1 MNKGYLLFFAL
12 FLLALPL
19 QAQKW
24 AIPKADEVEQARK
37 LAEEFPDNPLMTL
50 HSDISITF
58 SFNDKTRKV
67 TAKEV
72 TRERFVC
79 LKGDC
84 THYVYEFY
92 DDESEIKDVEVKY
105 RNGRKKDVEPQKEYY
120 SQDGI
125 FYSDAR
131 VCYFELDFP
140 SQGYQYSVEI
150 EKKYKDLKYFTSV
163 YFSKSYP
170 MLSQRIEFRVPQALK
185 LELKEMNFE
194 GFEVKK
200 EERYD
205 ASKKEQ
211 VIVYRMEKVAATKR
225 ESRAKGPSHLYP
237 HVLVLGKE
245 YNKDGERIVLFNTTQ
260 DLYNWYHSLVS
271 TIDNNISP
279 LQPIV
284 EELTKDSQNEEDK
297 IKAIYYWIQE
307 NIRYIA
313 FEDGIAGFQPEN
325 CQSVIKN
332 KYGDCKGMANLTKQ
346 MLQLAGLDARLTWI
360 GTRRLAYDYSS
371 PSLAVDNHMICS
383 VLHNGEFVYLDA
395 TEEFN
400 ELGEY
405 AERIQGRQVLIENGE
420 AFILKTVPVSKAEAN
435 KMVLSKKLKIEEE
448 TLAGKG
454 RYKFEGESKAN
465 FLYKLNNI
473 KRNNQEEALKSYI
486 NEEDKSYK
494 VKNVESSTIDS
505 RDGTMTLDY
514 DLHWENAVSSYGD
527 EMYIDLDF
535 SKEFGKFKFSEK
547 RTHDYVFSHK
557 IHRQTIVELEIPEG
571 YQAGFLPE
579 NLDKKY
585 TDFEFKVNF
594 EVKDNTLRYFK
605 EIILHK
611 AEVNKASFESWN
623 ECIDALD
630 ATYEQQI
637 VLKKKS

>member
-1 MNKGYLLFFAL
+1 MNKDHLLFFAL
-12 FLLALPL
+12 FFLVLPL
-19 QAQKW
+19 YAQKW
-24 AIPKADEVEQARK
+24 AKPKAEEVEQARK
-37 LAEEFPDNPLMTL
+37 LAEEFPDVPLMTL
-50 HSDISITF
+50 HSDISVTF
-58 SFNDKTRKV
+58 SFDKKTKKV
-67 TAKEV
+67 TANET
-72 TRERFVC
+72 TRERFIC

-92 DDESEIKDVEVKY
+92 DDESEIKDITVEY

-150 EKKYKDLKYFTSV
+150 EKFYKDLKYFTSV

-170 MLSQRIEFRVPQALK
+170 MLSQRIEFRIPQALK
-185 LELKEMNFE
+185 LELKEMNFD
-194 GFEVKK
+194 GFEVEKEETYDAKK
-200 EERYD
+200 EET
-205 ASKKEQ
+205 
-211 VIVYRMEKVAATKR
+211 VIVYKMQRVAATKR
-225 ESRAKGPSHLYP
+225 ESRSKGPSHLYP
-237 HVLVLGKE
+237 HVLILGKE
-245 YNKDGERIVLFNTTQ
+245 YHKEEDKIVLFNTTQ
-260 DLYNWYHSLVS
+260 DLYNWYHSLVKS
-271 TIDNNISP
+271 IDNDVAT

-284 EELTKDSQNEEDK
+284 DKLTKDSQNEEEK

-313 FEDGIAGFQPEN
+313 FEDGIAGFRPEN
-325 CQSVIKN
+325 CQNVVKK

-405 AERIQGRQVLIENGE
+405 AERIQGRQVLIEDGE
-420 AFILKTVPVSKAEAN
+420 QFILKTVPVSKAEAN
-435 KMVLSKKLKIEEE
+435 KMVVSKKLKIEEE

-454 RYKFEGESKAN
+454 TYRFEGESKAN

-473 KRNNQEEALKSYI
+473 KQNHQEEALKYYI

-494 VKNVESSTIDS
+494 VDNVESSTIDD
-505 RDGTMTLDY
+505 RDGAMTVDY
-514 DLHWENAVSSYGD
+514 DLRWENAVSAYGD
-527 EMYIDLDF
+527 EIYIDLDF

-547 RTHDYVFSHK
+547 RTQDYLFSHK

-571 YQAGFLPE
+571 YQTGFLPE
-579 NLDKKY
+579 NLNKQHA
-585 TDFEFKVNF
+585 DFEFKVNF

-611 AEVNKASFESWN
+611 AEVNRASFDTWN
-623 ECIDALD
+623 EFIDALGK
-630 ATYEQQI
+630 TYEQQI